1 MKRGLIITYY
11 WPPGGGA
18 GVQRWLK
25 FARYLPETGW
35 EPVVLTVDP
44 AYAQYPA
51 TDETL
56 LDDIAPRIQ
65 IHRTP
70 ATNFFRLAGAG
81 RKNIPSAGFAN
92 REKKGVF
99 DFILRFIRGNFFI
112 PDPRKGW
119 NRYAF
124 SKAAELISRQEINV
138 IITSSPPHSTQLI
151 GLKLKKRFPN
161 LKWIADLRDPWTDI
175 YYYNE
180 FLHTPPARYLD
191 ALYEKKVLSAADRI
205 ITVGETLKEIFA
217 AKVRGSEKKI
227 SVVTNGYD
235 DDDFK
240 GLVASTPQNFTI
252 TYTGT
257 VSPLYPLDSF
267 TEAVK
272 QILNTG
278 REIKLRFAG
287 FVSGELREKI
297 TGSLP
302 PSTVEFLPYVSH
314 PEAIRLML
322 SSSALLLIIP
332 DHRNN
337 GCIITGKIFEYIAA
351 GKPVILVG
359 PPGGD
364 ASDIILST
372 GAGMAF
378 GYDNTLGIREYILL
392 LINGEFPVSETSKE
406 KYSRKSLTRKLA
418 DILSEAD
425 RDN

>member
-1 MKRGLIITYY
+1 MKKVLVITYY

-25 FARYLPETGW
+25 FTRYLPETGW
-35 EPVVLTVDP
+35 EPVILTVDP
-44 AYAQYPA
+44 AFAQYPA
-51 TDETL
+51 TDESL
-56 LDDIAPRIQ
+56 LEDIAPGLQ
-65 IHRTP
+65 IHKTP
-70 ATNFFRLAGAG
+70 ATNFFRLAGA
-81 RKNIPSAGFAN
+81 RRNNIPSAGFAN
-92 REKKGVF
+92 REKKGAL

-119 NRYAF
+119 NRHAF
-124 SKAAELISRQEINV
+124 RKASELISSQGINL

-151 GLKLKKRFPN
+151 GLKLKKRFPH

-180 FLHTPPARYLD
+180 FLHTPPAKYFD

-205 ITVGETLKEIFA
+205 ITVGEKLKEIFA
-217 AKVRGSEKKI
+217 AKVRGSEPKI

-235 DDDFK
+235 EDDFK
-240 GLVASTPQNFTI
+240 GMEASSPQKFTI

-257 VSPLYPLDSF
+257 ISSLYPIDSF
-267 TEAVK
+267 IEAVK
-272 QILNTG
+272 RVQDTG
-278 REIKLRFAG
+278 GEIILRFAG

-297 TGSLP
+297 LASLP
-302 PSTVEFLPYVSH
+302 PSTAEFLPYVSH

-322 SSSALLLIIP
+322 SSSALLIIIP
-332 DHRNN
+332 RHRNN
-337 GCIITGKIFEYIAA
+337 GCIITGKIFEYIAS

-364 ASDIILST
+364 ASDIITSS

-378 GYDNTLGIREYILL
+378 DYDNAEGIREFVLR
-392 LINGEFPVSETSKE
+392 LINGEFSVSATGKE
-406 KYSRKSLTRKLA
+406 KYSRKNLSRKLSE
-418 DILSEAD
+418 ILSEAE
-425 RDN
+425 RDS